1 MADYSYT
8 RNLLEYGYDVNTS
21 YLSFEIKNQID
32 INKISCNGSECK
44 ISFDKDLTTEEKT
57 LLDSLVE
64 LSRGIL
70 HYKEIREKK
79 YKVDHYDAQKLTT
92 DSYYDTDNGDGTYSG
107 LAEKT
112 TYTYQG
118 AKLLNKVVVTYYYD
132 GTQASSI
139 KYTYFQNSNGEL
151 IEKQVE
157 A

>member
-21 YLSFEIKNQID
+21 YLSFVAKDQID
-32 INKISCNGSECK
+32 KNKISCSGAECK

-70 HYKEIREKK
+70 HYKETREKK
-79 YKVDHYDAQKLTT
+79 YKVGHYDAQKLIT
-92 DSYYDTDNGDGTYSG
+92 DSYYDTDNGNGTYSG

-118 AKLLNKVVVTYYYD
+118 AKLLDKTVVTYYYD
-132 GTQASSI
+132 GTQVSSV
-139 KYTYFQNSNGEL
+139 KYTYYQNSNGEL
-151 IEKQVE
+151 IEKQAEV
-157 A
+157 